1 MAKKFNNKQ
10 SKHYDNSRISNVPT
24 SQQRV
29 NSKNARI
36 EDGVFVYSQEVTL
49 SELAAAIGV
58 PSAAIIKTLF
68 LQGKMV
74 TINSKLEDDI
84 IGTICLQYDLD
95 FRKDKVVS
103 EQHFEDIEIQDDP
116 KDLVERAPV
125 VTIMGH
131 VDHGKTTLLDAIRD
145 SKVTSGEFGGI
156 TQQIGAYQVEVT
168 GKKIT
173 FIDTP
178 GHAAFTAM
186 RARGAEVTDIVILV
200 VAADDGV
207 MPQTREAI
215 DHAKAAGVPI
225 IVAVNKMDKEG
236 ADPDRIMY
244 ALTDLGLLPE
254 EWGGTTIYKKISA
267 LKHIGIDELLETIL
281 VLAEVEELKANPK
294 RLAVG
299 NVIEAKLDKG
309 RGPVATILISNGT
322 LKPGDAFVAGTM
334 YGKVRQMRDDRGRS
348 LKEAVPSTPVEIT
361 GLEGVPTAGDP
372 FMVFA
377 SEKQAKEIAI
387 SRAKEKIE
395 NERRAN
401 TSVTLDDLF
410 DHIKEGELKNINIIV
425 KSDTQGSAE
434 AIKSSLSKLEME
446 DIRVNVIRA
455 QAGGITESDV
465 LLASASN
472 AIIYGFNIRPDNMV
486 SAIAKQNKVEI
497 RFSQV
502 IYSILDEIELAMKG
516 MLKPEYKEVVAGH
529 AEVRKLFKVSKLG
542 TIAGCMVLDG
552 SIHRDSGVR
561 VIRDNVVVFDGKM
574 ASLQREKNQAKE
586 VHEGFE
592 CGLMVEKFNEFNE
605 GDIIECYIFEEIK
618 RK

>member
-10 SKHYDNSRISNVPT
+10 SKHSDNSRISNVPT
-24 SQQRV
+24 GQQKV

-36 EDGVFVYSQEVTL
+36 EDGIFVYSTDVTL

-74 TINSKLEDDI
+74 TINSTLDDETV
-84 IGTICLQYDLD
+84 GTICLQYDLD
-95 FRKDKVVS
+95 FRKDKSVDQ
-103 EQHFEDIEIQDDP
+103 QHFEDIVIEDDP

-145 SKVTSGEFGGI
+145 TKVVSGEFGGI
-156 TQQIGAYQVEVT
+156 TQQIGAYQVEVS

-215 DHAKAAGVPI
+215 DHAKAANVPI
-225 IVAVNKMDKEG
+225 IVAVNKIDKEG
-236 ADPDRIMY
+236 ADPDKIMY
-244 ALTDLGLLPE
+244 ALTDIGLLPE
-254 EWGGTTIYKKISA
+254 EWGGTTIYRKISA
-267 LKHIGIDELLETIL
+267 LKNIGIDDLLETIL
-281 VLAEVEELKANPK
+281 VLAEMEELKANPN
-294 RLAVG
+294 RLASG

-334 YGKVRQMRDDRGRS
+334 YGKVRQMKDDRGRS

-372 FMVFA
+372 FMVFS
-377 SEKQAKEIAI
+377 SEKQAREIATK
-387 SRAKEKIE
+387 RAKEKIE
-395 NERRAN
+395 TERRAN

-410 DHIKEGELKNINIIV
+410 DHIKEGELKNINIII

-434 AIKSSLSKLEME
+434 AIKASLSKMEME

-486 SAIAKQNKVEI
+486 RTIANQNKVEI

-502 IYSILDEIELAMKG
+502 IYTIIDEIELAMKG
-516 MLKPEYKEVVAGH
+516 MLKPEYREVVTGQ

-542 TIAGCMVLDG
+542 TIAGCMIINGV
-552 SIHRDSGVR
+552 IKRDCGVR
-561 VIRDNVVVFDGKM
+561 VLRDQVVVFEGKL

-586 VHEGFE
+586 VAEGFE
-592 CGLMVEKFNEFNE
+592 CGMMVEKFNDFAE
-605 GDIIECYIFEEIK
+605 GDIIEGYVLEEIK